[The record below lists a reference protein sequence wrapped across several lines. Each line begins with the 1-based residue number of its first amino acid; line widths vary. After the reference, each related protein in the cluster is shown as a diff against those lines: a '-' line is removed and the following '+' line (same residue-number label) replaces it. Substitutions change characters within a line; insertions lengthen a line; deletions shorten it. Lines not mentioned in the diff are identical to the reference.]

1 MPPPQPLALF
11 HPLPPHLLRHLRDR
25 QLTTPLLDPLIR
37 SASSS
42 ATPGLSF
49 SLFLLLL
56 RAALRPSHLTFP
68 FLARAAA
75 RLACPSLAAALHAHP
90 LRRGL
95 LPADLHIANSL
106 VHMYAA
112 CALPDHARRVFDEI
126 PRPNL
131 VSWNALLDGY
141 AKCRDLPAARQ
152 VFERMPRRDVVSWSA
167 MIDGCVKCGEHGEAL
182 AVFEKMEDA
191 AAAAASTEGGG
202 VRANDVTM
210 VSVLG
215 ACAHLGDLERGRRVH
230 QCLRER
236 GFPMNL
242 RLATSLVD
250 MYAKCGAI
258 HEALVVFRAVPV
270 ESTDVLIWNAVIGG
284 LAVHGRSTESLDIF
298 REMQQAGV
306 VPDEITY
313 LCLLSAC
320 VHGGLVEE
328 AWRFFR
334 ALESQGLRPH
344 VEHYACLVD
353 VLGRAGRLEEAYGV
367 VRSMPMKPSVSV
379 LGALLNACHLHGWVE
394 LGEVVGRQLVQLQPE
409 HDGRY
414 IGLSN
419 IYAVA
424 RRWQEA
430 KKARKVMEDRG
441 VKKVPGFSEIDVG
454 EGLCRFIAHDKTHPG
469 STGIY
474 ALLNLLAIE
483 MKRKD
488 DETILDNFCAYCL
501 GSIMVSSFLAS
512 EEYGF
517 THSTR
522 FCSHLGLFRSR
533 ESSWR
538 YFNPRAVSSA
548 TLSLI
553 AHDAGRRDLAERW
566 SARLPLGMNS

>member
-1 MPPPQPLALF
+1 MPPHVP
-11 HPLPPHLLRHLRDR
+11 PLPPHLLRHLDGRS
-25 QLTTPLLDPLIR
+25 LSTPLLDPLIR
-37 SASSS
+37 AASASAS
-42 ATPGLSF
+42 TPHHAF

-56 RAALRPSHLTFP
+56 RSSLRPSHFTFP

-75 RLACPSLAAALHAHP
+75 RLASPRLAAAVHAHP
-90 LRRGL
+90 FRRGF
-95 LPADLHIANSL
+95 LPEDLHVANSL

-112 CALPDHARRVFDEI
+112 CALPGLARQLFDEI

-141 AKCRDLPAARQ
+141 AKCRDLSAARS

-167 MIDGCVKCGEHGEAL
+167 MIDGCVKCGEHREAL
-182 AVFEKMEDA
+182 AVFEMME
-191 AAAAASTEGGG
+191 ASVAHHG
-202 VRANDVTM
+202 VRANDVTI

-215 ACAHLGDLERGRRVH
+215 ACAHLGDLVRGRQMH
-230 QCLRER
+230 QYLEEH
-236 GFPMNL
+236 GFPLNL

-258 HEALVVFRAVPV
+258 SEALEVFQAVPV

-284 LAVHGRSTESLDIF
+284 LAVHGMSRESVQMF
-298 REMQQAGV
+298 QKMERARV

-320 VHGGLVEE
+320 VHGGLVDE

-334 ALESQGLRPH
+334 SLEAQGLRPH

-367 VRSMPMKPSVSV
+367 VKSMPMEASVSV

-394 LGEVVGRQLVQLQPE
+394 LGEAVGRQLVQLQPD

-430 KKARKVMEDRG
+430 KKARKVMEERG
-441 VKKVPGFSEIDVG
+441 VNKVPGFSEIDVG
-454 EGLCRFIAHDKTHPG
+454 SGLCRFIAQDKTHPG
-469 STGIY
+469 SAEIY
-474 ALLNLLAIE
+474 ALLKLIAMD
-483 MKRKD
+483 MKMKD
-488 DETILDNFCAYCL
+488 DVKVPDYTCMYC
-501 GSIMVSSFLAS
+501 
-512 EEYGF
+512 
-517 THSTR
+517 
-522 FCSHLGLFRSR
+522 
-533 ESSWR
+533 
-538 YFNPRAVSSA
+538 
-548 TLSLI
+548 
-553 AHDAGRRDLAERW
+553 
-566 SARLPLGMNS
+566 

>member
-1 MPPPQPLALF
+1 MPLT
-11 HPLPPHLLRHLRDR
+11 PHLAGHLRGR
-25 QLTTPLLDPLIR
+25 TLTTPLLDPLIR

-42 ATPGLSF
+42 GNPALSF
-49 SLFLLLL
+49 SLFLILL
-56 RAALRPSHLTFP
+56 RTELRPSHLTFP

-75 RLACPSLAAALHAHP
+75 RLACPSLAGALHAHP

-95 LPADLHIANSL
+95 LPADLHIANSF

-141 AKCRDLPAARQ
+141 AKCRDLPAARL
-152 VFERMPRRDVVSWSA
+152 VFQRMPRRDVVSWSA
-167 MIDGCVKCGEHGEAL
+167 MIDGCVKCGEHREAL
-182 AVFEKMEDA
+182 EVFEMMEETESA
-191 AAAAASTEGGG
+191 LPEGGG

-215 ACAHLGDLERGRRVH
+215 ACAHMGDLEQGRRVH
-230 QCLRER
+230 WFIQDR
-236 GFPMNL
+236 GFPLNL

-258 HEALVVFRAVPV
+258 YEALEVFRAMPV

-284 LAVHGRSTESLDIF
+284 LAVHGRSAESLDIF
-298 REMQQAGV
+298 GEMQHAGV
-306 VPDEITY
+306 MPDEITY

-320 VHGGLVEE
+320 VHGGLVDE

-334 ALESQGLRPH
+334 SLESQGLRPH
-344 VEHYACLVD
+344 VEHYASLVD

-367 VRSMPMKPSVSV
+367 VKSMPMKPSVSV
-379 LGALLNACHLHGWVE
+379 LGALLNACRLHGWVE
-394 LGEVVGRQLVQLQPE
+394 LGEVVGRQLVQLQPD
-409 HDGRY
+409 HDGRH

-430 KKARKVMEDRG
+430 KKARKVMEERG

-454 EGLCRFIAHDKTHPG
+454 GGLCRFIAHDKTHPG
-469 STGIY
+469 STEIY
-474 ALLNLLAIE
+474 ALLNLIATD
-483 MKRKD
+483 MKTKSD
-488 DETILDNFCAYCL
+488 KTVLEHPSAYC
-501 GSIMVSSFLAS
+501 
-512 EEYGF
+512 
-517 THSTR
+517 
-522 FCSHLGLFRSR
+522 
-533 ESSWR
+533 
-538 YFNPRAVSSA
+538 
-548 TLSLI
+548 
-553 AHDAGRRDLAERW
+553 
-566 SARLPLGMNS
+566 